1 MLYRIQEV
9 IAVHIKNYSNRYIM
23 LIMALVTGISAGAFT
38 VNGLSAIQRE
48 ELTNYIHGF
57 LSLMDNQVIDSNE
70 LLRLAMLE
78 NAKIVLI
85 LWTLGVMIIGI
96 PFIFAV
102 IGIKGFIV
110 GFSSGIIIKTLGFKG
125 ILFSLFALLPKEVL
139 ILPALIAI
147 GVNGMNFSINIIK
160 NKSIKHMFKENLKA
174 DFFAYCFVTLFFSL
188 FIVLGT
194 LVEAYITPV
203 LIRII
208 SPIFTK

>member
-1 MLYRIQEV
+1 
-9 IAVHIKNYSNRYIM
+9 M

>member
-1 MLYRIQEV
+1 MV
-9 IAVHIKNYSNRYIM
+9 
-23 LIMALVTGISAGAFT
+23 
-38 VNGLSAIQRE
+38 
-48 ELTNYIHGF
+48 
-57 LSLMDNQVIDSNE
+57 
-70 LLRLAMLE
+70 E

-85 LWTLGVMIIGI
+85 LLTLGVMIIGI

-160 NKSIKHMFKENLKA
+160 NKSIKHMFKENLKT

-188 FIVLGT
+188 FIILGT